1 MHVFLLESV
10 HLFSPELNAES
21 AQKALRAPLEE
32 VTCVLAKCCFRGS
45 YTRRSPASSRAG
57 VLDCLL
63 VRIVYFS
70 WWGARAGLEVWVK
83 LLKCTEMC
91 CKEPAAARGESV
103 VNVRSECSAKI
114 DEW

>member
-1 MHVFLLESV
+1 M
-10 HLFSPELNAES
+10 P
-21 AQKALRAPLEE
+21 KALRKHSERPWRKLRACLLS
-32 VTCVLAKCCFRGS
+32 VAFVA
-45 YTRRSPASSRAG
+45 RRSPASSRAG